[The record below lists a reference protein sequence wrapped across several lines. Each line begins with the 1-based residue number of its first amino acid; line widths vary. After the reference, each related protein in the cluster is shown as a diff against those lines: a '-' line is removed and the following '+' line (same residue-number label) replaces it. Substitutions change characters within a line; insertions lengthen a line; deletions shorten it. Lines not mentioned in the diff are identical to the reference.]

1 MSPEIVKLVD
11 ALAKISAPVWDAYIF
26 QQRVFG
32 FLIMLFGI
40 ILEVFFLICLS
51 QHSKAPESERSDDL
65 SAKDGWLIGCIISFV
80 VGLLCLGNGFIHVI
94 NPVYYAAQTLLGR

>member
-1 MSPEIVKLVD
+1 MSPEIIKLVD

-32 FLIMLFGI
+32 FLIMLLGAV
-40 ILEVFFLICLS
+40 LVVFFLICLS
-51 QHSKAPESERSDDL
+51 QHSKAPESARSDDL
-65 SAKDGWLIGCIISFV
+65 SAKEAWLIGCIISFIV
-80 VGLLCLGNGFIHVI
+80 ALLCLGNGFIHII